1 MYSAIGDEW
10 LNYLGVSGSK
20 NCTKNLD
27 RPNQPIQSLLQQITL
42 LLVGLADLARAVCP
56 SYPYNHPSIQI
67 YIHPSIYTSIHT
79 FIQTSIHSKIHPKDL
94 STHTQQASAQKI
106 IQCLGPTT
114 HPDRTRCF
122 WGFHLPGTQPA
133 SNCLTQNVFWKKYP
147 GCFGRKLHTHTATTV
162 VINLSQ

>member
-27 RPNQPIQSLLQQITL
+27 RPNQPIQSLLQRITL

-56 SYPYNHPSIQI
+56 SYPYIHPSIQI

-79 FIQTSIHSKIHPKDL
+79 FIQTSIHSKNPSKRFIHPY
-94 STHTQQASAQKI
+94 SGG
-106 IQCLGPTT
+106 LGPKDYTVSG
-114 HPDRTRCF
+114 PNQPPRQDEVFLRVPLARD
-122 WGFHLPGTQPA
+122 PA
-133 SNCLTQNVFWKKYP
+133 SKQLPHSKCILEKISWLL
-147 GCFGRKLHTHTATTV
+147 G
-162 VINLSQ
+162 